1 MGQLNDA
8 NIVAKIAEQ
17 IYASELIAI
26 AGHVSPDGDA
36 VASCLAL
43 AMCIKKLGKIP
54 VVLLESYPARYNF
67 LGMHEYVKFD
77 TYEDIKPDLFIC
89 NDCGTKGRLGQVEAV
104 FDKCE
109 NTVVIDHHIIN
120 DGYGKINYVKAHAS
134 STCEIVFDIVEFM
147 GLMDKD
153 IATALY
159 TGIIFDTGGLRFN
172 STSPETMRKVATLM
186 EYGIPFSDIFIKTML
201 VHSIEEVKI
210 FSTVVGKMEFYE
222 DLPIVYSTVT
232 LAEMKAANAFK
243 EDLEGIVEYMLNT
256 KGAEVAVFIYE
267 TGEHASKASFRSIE
281 FDVNKIASNW
291 GGGGHVNAAGA
302 ATGLH
307 IDKATKEVMEYLAE
321 RYRDGI

>member
-1 MGQLNDA
+1 MGQISDE
-8 NIVAKIAEQ
+8 NIIPQISEQ

-43 AMCIKKLGKIP
+43 AMFIKKLGKTP

-67 LGMHEYVKFD
+67 LGLHEYVKFD
-77 TYEDIKPDLFIC
+77 NYDGIKPDLFIC
-89 NDCGTKGRLGQVEAV
+89 CDCGTKSRMGQAESV
-104 FDKCE
+104 FDVCE

-120 DGYGKINYVKAHAS
+120 SGYGKINYVKPYAS
-134 STCEIVFDIVEFM
+134 STCEIVFDVIEFM

-172 STSPETMRKVATLM
+172 STSPETMRKVAILM

-201 VHSIEEVKI
+201 IHSIEEVKI
-210 FSTVVGKMEFYE
+210 FSTVTGKISFFE

-232 LAEMKAANAFK
+232 LEEMKAANARK
-243 EDLEGIVEYMLNT
+243 EDLEGIAEYMLNT
-256 KGAEVAVFIYE
+256 KGAEVAVFIYQ
-267 TGEHASKASFRSIE
+267 TGENTAKASFRSIE
-281 FDVNKIASNW
+281 FDVNKVASNW
-291 GGGGHVNAAGA
+291 GGGGHANAAGA
-302 ATGLH
+302 AVDLH
-307 IDKATKEVMEYLAE
+307 IDKAVEEVIGYLAE